1 MAEDRIILPHK
12 LTLNER
18 KSLTLT
24 GATEIISFDDTAV
37 VLETTLGRL
46 TIHGQQLQLKTLS
59 LESGQV
65 AVEGSIAAF
74 VYEEPRPTGGLLRRL
89 FT

>member
-24 GATEIISFDDTAV
+24 GATEILSFDDTTV
-37 VLETTLGRL
+37 VLHTELGRL
-46 TIHGQQLQLKTLS
+46 TVHGQQLQLKTLS
-59 LESGQV
+59 VDSGQV
-65 AVEGSIAAF
+65 AVEGNIAALI
-74 VYEEPRPTGGLLRRL
+74 YEEPRPAGGLLRRW

>member
-24 GATEIISFDDTAV
+24 GATEIISFDDNTV
-37 VLETTLGRL
+37 VLHTTLGRL
-46 TIHGQQLQLKTLS
+46 TVHGQQLQLKTLS
-59 LESGQV
+59 VEAGQA
-65 AVEGSIAAF
+65 AVEGTITALI
-74 VYEEPRPTGGLLRRL
+74 YEEPRPAGGLFRRL

>member
-1 MAEDRIILPHK
+1 MADERIILPHK

-24 GATEIISFDDTAV
+24 GATEIISFDDNTV
-37 VLETTLGRL
+37 VLHTTLGRL
-46 TIHGQQLQLKTLS
+46 TVHGQQLQLKTLS
-59 LESGQV
+59 VEAGQA
-65 AVEGSIAAF
+65 AVEGTITALI
-74 VYEEPRPTGGLLRRL
+74 YEEPRPAGGLLRRL